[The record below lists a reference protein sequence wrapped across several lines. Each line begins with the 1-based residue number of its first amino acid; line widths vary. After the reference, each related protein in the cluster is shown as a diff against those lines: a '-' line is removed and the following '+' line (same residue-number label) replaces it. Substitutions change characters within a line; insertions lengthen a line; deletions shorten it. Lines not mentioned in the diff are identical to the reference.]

1 MENPTPIIERK
12 KKPTIRQRKAARL
25 IADTALGKTGY
36 KTDKEIVTAAGYSDS
51 VREVPGKVLETSGV
65 MEALDELGFTSE
77 NAKKVVQK
85 ILNNEEAE
93 HRDRLKAADM
103 VFKVKGDYVADQ
115 NIKENNA
122 NPIIYAKIEQH
133 IYNFESELKK
143 ALGYENTRVIGPK
156 DERTN

>member
-1 MENPTPIIERK
+1 MENSSTTVERK

-25 IADTALGKTGY
+25 IADTALGVTGF
-36 KTDKEIVTAAGYSDS
+36 KTDAEIVRAAGYAQS
-51 VREVPGKVLETSGV
+51 VEQVPDKVLNTSGV
-65 MEALDELGFTSE
+65 IEALDELGFTSE

-85 ILNNEEAE
+85 ILNSEEAE

-115 NIKENNA
+115 NAKENNA

-133 IYNFESELKK
+133 IYNFENEVKK
-143 ALGYENTRVIGPK
+143 ALGYETIKTIEGK
-156 DERTN
+156 E